1 MPTQHVLVIEY
12 LHADSHAFREA
23 SPSMKREGQAMLRAL
38 LADLGRCRNV
48 HRACGLCSAALGELA
63 SADAAD
69 PLKPTDELLLMDW
82 GSPIGPDDVL
92 ARIRSVAQSVDAVLL
107 VAPECDGLLVQLVS
121 QLRDGGVRIISP
133 DTHIVRLG
141 SDKWATYEWC
151 RKSGVPTVPTSLN
164 DVATRFAKYHDRL
177 VTKPRDGAGSE
188 GILRVTGTPHVRDAS
203 ESSAIPAKPAEIE
216 SNEILQPWIPG
227 RSFSIAAIG
236 RGSRQPATILP
247 IARQDVVWHND
258 RVFYHGGTIQPDIDP
273 VISTTATRLAK
284 QIAGQLMLTDGYLGI
299 DLLQPEE
306 TQELLVVELNPR
318 VCSGF
323 VGYHQS
329 ASGSILNML
338 LNPSDAAEPEWCNT
352 SVHFRFDD

>member
-12 LHADSHAFREA
+12 LHADSVASKEA
-23 SPSMKREGQAMLRAL
+23 SLSMKREGQAMLRAL
-38 LADLGRCRNV
+38 LADFGRCRNL
-48 HRACGLCSAALGELA
+48 RRSCGLCSSALGELTTV
-63 SADAAD
+63 DAAD
-69 PLKPTDELLLMDW
+69 RLQPTDDLLLLDW
-82 GSPIGPDDVL
+82 GSPIGPDEVL
-92 ARIRSVAQSVDAVLL
+92 ARIRSVAKPVDAVLL
-107 VAPECDGLLVQLVS
+107 VAPECDGLLLQLVT
-121 QLRDGGVRIISP
+121 QLRDSGLRVISP

-151 RKSGVPTVPTSLN
+151 RKSGVPTVPTFLK
-164 DVATRFAKYHDRL
+164 DIDAPLDRYHDQW

-188 GILRVTGTPHVRDAS
+188 GILRVTGTPHVKDAN
-203 ESSAIPAKPAEIE
+203 ESSAVPANPAEIE

-236 RGSRQPATILP
+236 RGSRQQAAILP
-247 IARQDVVWHND
+247 IARQDIVWHND
-258 RVFYHGGTIQPDIDP
+258 RVTYRGGTIQPDIDP
-273 VISTTATRLAK
+273 ATSTAATRLAK
-284 QIAGQLMLTDGYLGI
+284 QIAEELTLTDGYLGI

-318 VCSGF
+318 VCSSF

-338 LNPSDAAEPEWCNT
+338 LNPSDAAEPEWSNT
-352 SVHFRFDD
+352 SVRFRFDD

>member
-1 MPTQHVLVIEY
+1 
-12 LHADSHAFREA
+12 
-23 SPSMKREGQAMLRAL
+23 MLRAL

-48 HRACGLCSAALGELA
+48 HRACGLCSPALGELA
-63 SADAAD
+63 SADAGD
-69 PLKPTDELLLMDW
+69 PLKPTDDLRLLDW

-107 VAPECDGLLVQLVS
+107 VAPECDGLLVQLVT
-121 QLRDGGVRIISP
+121 QLRDSGLRVISP

-151 RKSGVPTVPTSLN
+151 RKSGVPTVPTFLR
-164 DVATRFAKYHDRL
+164 DADAPLDRYHDRW

-188 GILRVTGTPHVRDAS
+188 GILRVAGTPRLRDAS
-203 ESSAIPAKPAEIE
+203 ESSTVPAEPAEIE
-216 SNEILQPWIPG
+216 SNRILQPWIPG

-273 VISTTATRLAK
+273 AISATATRLAR
-284 QIAGQLMLTDGYLGI
+284 QIAEELTLTDGYLGI

-318 VCSGF
+318 VCSSF

-338 LNPSDAAEPEWCNT
+338 LNPSDAAEPEWCNS
-352 SVHFRFDD
+352 SVRFRFDD